1 MVLALA
7 SLAFVLLFSAFLNF
21 RSAVVSI
28 SDGESLISTI
38 VGSLLFVIYGS
49 VLSGVAF
56 IMLVDVVTKITSS

>member
-7 SLAFVLLFSAFLNF
+7 SLAFVLLFSAFFFF

-56 IMLVDVVTKITSS
+56 ITLVDVVTKITSS

>member
-56 IMLVDVVTKITSS
+56 ITLVDVVTKITSS

>member
-38 VGSLLFVIYGS
+38 VGSLLFVISGS

-56 IMLVDVVTKITSS
+56 ITLVDVVTKITSS